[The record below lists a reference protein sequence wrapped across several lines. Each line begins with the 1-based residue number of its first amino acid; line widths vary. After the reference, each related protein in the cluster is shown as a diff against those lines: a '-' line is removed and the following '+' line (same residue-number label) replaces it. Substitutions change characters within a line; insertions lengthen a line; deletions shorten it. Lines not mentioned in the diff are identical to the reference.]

1 MFSRSNSAAE
11 QLTAVWNLCHPQAA
25 LNALITHQF
34 DSPRALTH
42 QYALAGGYD
51 KPFPYRKSR
60 WAFSF

>member
-25 LNALITHQF
+25 LNTLITHQF
-34 DSPRALTH
+34 DSPSIDSQVRFK
-42 QYALAGGYD
+42 GYD

-60 WAFSF
+60 